1 MVVRDGGVGC
11 GLTIDPEIIVF
22 ELVLINCAQSSLLR
36 PCDGWCGVVWC
47 GVVWCG
53 GWWMVV
59 CEGAEG
65 LESGVMGWVEEST
78 GLHVVNWSNGSRTR
92 EPLAPIR
99 LLLQT
104 CQGSLCEPRCGE
116 VAFASHHRP
125 RRTASTT
132 HSASGYTRIYSSK
145 STKLM
150 HPRVCTTRFDS
161 CSREAPSTSQGA
173 QPRGRNRARAGRT
186 VTQYMQGNRSLH
198 LGTRKLGSDP
208 V

>member
-1 MVVRDGGVGC
+1 MV
-11 GLTIDPEIIVF
+11 
-22 ELVLINCAQSSLLR
+22 
-36 PCDGWCGVVWC
+36 WCGVVWC

-65 LESGVMGWVEEST
+65 LESGVMGWVEGSP

-116 VAFASHHRP
+116 VAFASHPPPTLHRVYDAQCERLHADTLRNPPSLCTHACAP
-125 RRTASTT
+125 RALKVALARPGQRHVRGAASLADGT
-132 HSASGYTRIYSSK
+132 
-145 STKLM
+145 
-150 HPRVCTTRFDS
+150 
-161 CSREAPSTSQGA
+161 
-173 QPRGRNRARAGRT
+173 GRRT
-186 VTQYMQGNRSLH
+186 VTQYMYWVQVTSSGNKEIRIGPDLEPHKNGHKRSY
-198 LGTRKLGSDP
+198 GP
-208 V
+208 Y